1 MAAAAISFVVVV
13 GLRET
18 NKLALSSPTAVP
30 DAA

>member
-1 MAAAAISFVVVV
+1 MAAAAISFVV

-18 NKLALSSPTAVP
+18 YKLALSSPTAVA